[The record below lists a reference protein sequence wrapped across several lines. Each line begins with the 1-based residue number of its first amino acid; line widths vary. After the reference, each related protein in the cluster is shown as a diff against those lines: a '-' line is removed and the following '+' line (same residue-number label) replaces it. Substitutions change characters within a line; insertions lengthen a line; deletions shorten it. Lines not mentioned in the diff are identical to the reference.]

1 MNLINLSIP
10 AAILSACLA
19 VFPSSGNN
27 VQSGHWENGETYV
40 YYTAEDA
47 EYLGVEGGTA
57 YFKTGD
63 GHMWT
68 AYAYDPADLHPG
80 DPVTLTFENRESGS
94 EYLRAEEYGVEST
107 TRIDNGRIISI
118 D

>member
-19 VFPSSGNN
+19 VFPSSGTADAP
-27 VQSGHWENGETYV
+27 SGHWESADSYV
-40 YYTAEDA
+40 YYTLEDA

-57 YFKTGD
+57 YFETGD
-63 GHMWT
+63 GNVWT
-68 AYAYDPADLHPG
+68 IYAYNPDLQVG
-80 DPVTLTFENRESGS
+80 DPVTLTFENRETRA

-107 TRIDNGRIISI
+107 TRIDNGRMISI

>member
-1 MNLINLSIP
+1 MKLLNLSVP
-10 AAILSACLA
+10 ALLLSLSLS
-19 VFPSSGNN
+19 FLSSGTKDLPSPYWE
-27 VQSGHWENGETYV
+27 SGNTYV

-68 AYAYDPADLHPG
+68 AYAYDPDLHPG

>member
-10 AAILSACLA
+10 AAILTAILSI
-19 VFPSSGNN
+19 FSPSGNN
-27 VQSGHWENGETYV
+27 LPAAHWVDGETYV
-40 YYTAEDA
+40 YYTAESA

-57 YFKTGD
+57 YFETAD
-63 GHMWT
+63 GNVWG
-68 AYAYDPADLHPG
+68 AYIYDSDLQVG
-80 DPVTLTFENRESGS
+80 ESVTLTFENAESRS
-94 EYLRAEEYGVEST
+94 EYYQAQEYGIETV

>member
-10 AAILSACLA
+10 AAILSACLS

-27 VQSGHWENGETYV
+27 VPSGHWENGETYV

-57 YFKTGD
+57 YFETGD
-63 GHMWT
+63 GNVWT
-68 AYAYDPADLHPG
+68 AYTYNPADLQIG
-80 DPVTLTFENRESGS
+80 DPVTLTFENRESRA
-94 EYLRAEEYGVEST
+94 EYLRAEEYGTETV

>member
-10 AAILSACLA
+10 AAILSACLV

-27 VQSGHWENGETYV
+27 VPASYWESGNTYV
-40 YYTAEDA
+40 YYTAESS

-57 YFKTGD
+57 YFETGD
-63 GHMWT
+63 GNVWT
-68 AYAYDPADLHPG
+68 AYAYNPDLQVG
-80 DPVTLTFENRESGS
+80 DLVTLTFENRETRA
-94 EYLRAEEYGVEST
+94 EYLRAEEYGTETV

>member
-10 AAILSACLA
+10 AAILSACLS

-27 VQSGHWENGETYV
+27 VPSGHWENGETYV
-40 YYTAEDA
+40 YYTAESA

-57 YFKTGD
+57 YFETGD
-63 GHMWT
+63 GNVWT
-68 AYAYDPADLHPG
+68 VYAYDPDLQVG
-80 DPVTLTFENRESGS
+80 DPVTLTFENRETRA
-94 EYLRAEEYGVEST
+94 EYLRAEEYGIESA